1 MTQRRPGVK
10 LEETTPVPAGAERNT
25 STAVAGSAPR
35 YKKVFPT
42 SYKKEI
48 GWNELPDLSNVK
60 SKKELAELYNR
71 FHPTAT
77 RAQAATGIGQA
88 WRFVHEIQKG
98 DLVALPLRTQSAIAI
113 GEVEG
118 EYEYQKLAD
127 NIMHIRHVKWLKTI
141 PRSDFDQDILYSL
154 GALMTVCQIK
164 RNEAENRVK
173 KLLQEGVITVEGG
186 TEIGEEEIDIEEYA
200 EDQIVKLIGAKFR
213 GHDLARLVDAI
224 LHAQGYVTK
233 KSPPGPDGGVDVL
246 AAAGA
251 LGFDKPRV
259 CVQVKSSSSP
269 VDVKILRELQGVMSK
284 VRAEQGLLVAWGG
297 FTNQCIREAR
307 DAFFSI
313 RLWDQGDL
321 LEAIFKYY
329 ERFDDELKAEL
340 PLKRIWGLVVE
351 E

>member
-1 MTQRRPGVK
+1 MSLWLVR
-10 LEETTPVPAGAERNT
+10 AGKHGEQEQGAIENNIVT
-25 STAVAGSAPR
+25 
-35 YKKVFPT
+35 
-42 SYKKEI
+42 I

-60 SKKELAELYNR
+60 SREELAELYYQV
-71 FHPTAT
+71 HPTT
-77 RAQAATGIGQA
+77 KKRPAATGVGQV

-118 EYEYQKLAD
+118 EYEYKKLAD
-127 NIMHIRHVKWLKTI
+127 NIMHIRRVKWLKTI
-141 PRSDFDQDILYSL
+141 PRSVFDQDILYSL
-154 GALMTVCQIK
+154 GALMTVCQVR
-164 RNEAENRVK
+164 RNAAESRVK
-173 KLLQEGVITVEGG
+173 KLLEKDEIAEVGVKA
-186 TEIGEEEIDIEEYA
+186 EIAEETIDIEEYA
-200 EDQIVKLIGAKFR
+200 KDEIVKHIGAKFK

-233 KSPPGPDGGVDVL
+233 KSPPGPDGGVDIL
-246 AAAGA
+246 AAAGP

-259 CVQVKSSSSP
+259 CVQVKSSSSS

-329 ERFDDELKAEL
+329 EQFDDELKAEL
-340 PLKRIWGLVVE
+340 PLKKMWGLVVE
-351 E
+351 VD